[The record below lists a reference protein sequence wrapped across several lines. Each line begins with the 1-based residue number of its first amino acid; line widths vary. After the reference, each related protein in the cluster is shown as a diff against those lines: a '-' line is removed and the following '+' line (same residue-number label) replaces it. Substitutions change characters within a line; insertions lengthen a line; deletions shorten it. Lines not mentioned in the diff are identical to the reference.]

1 MTNPPAGHVASSAR
15 RTLVKAALGAAACA
29 PWSAFAQAPAAHAVS
44 DGAGR
49 KVPVPARVQ
58 RIFPAGPPAAIQI
71 YTLAPDLLLGWP
83 RANRPEELE
92 FLLPGVGNRPE
103 LGRIT
108 GRGNTANLE
117 TVLSLKPDLIVDS
130 GSTRRP
136 TWSSP
141 SACSN
146 RPASRTRCSTA
157 ASTRSLPATSSSAS

>member
-15 RTLVKAALGAAACA
+15 RTFVKAALGAAACA
-29 PWSAFAQAPAAHAVS
+29 PWSTFAQAPAAHAVS

-92 FLLPGVGNRPE
+92 FLLPGVGNRPSSDASPAAAIP
-103 LGRIT
+103 R
-108 GRGNTANLE
+108 
-117 TVLSLKPDLIVDS
+117 
-130 GSTRRP
+130 
-136 TWSSP
+136 TW
-141 SACSN
+141 
-146 RPASRTRCSTA
+146 RRCS
-157 ASTRSLPATSSSAS
+157 P